1 MNHRESHYLCFASP
15 SLGPD
20 LPSSSDTRL
29 SSEAVNHI
37 RVNFRQVPGS
47 EFLQSLDSCLFLG
60 ALGRASRRT
69 SCDRIHKATSYAA
82 DTATD
87 AANEA
92 SRSLLPLLRL
102 ERLFVAYETLAHGLS
117 SAARVAITSAQI
129 SINLITHLLLKVWR
143 LAKGK
148 HGRHVAVPRLLQWHL
163 LVEWILEGTT
173 ALTIDVTGGVIITR
187 DVLWVGKRCN

>member
-102 ERLFVAYETLAHGLS
+102 ERLFVA
-117 SAARVAITSAQI
+117 SAQI